1 MFEKRDAG
9 EFRRLQTPALQKL
22 ARRPDEALDVDEDE
36 PLASARRSCLRKG
49 VQARFE
55 GYEHL
60 PYESS
65 HWDRTV
71 ETSSSRLSHILAHSP
86 FQSTNDRDRRLPD
99 GRTRV
104 ALGKSLTCSHYPLR
118 CQPFICGAAA
128 DLPDL
133 QDRAF
138 PPACRFKH
146 KDCTSNTLLR
156 TC

>member
-9 EFRRLQTPALQKL
+9 EFRRLQTPALQEL

-36 PLASARRSCLRKG
+36 PLASARRSYLIKG

-71 ETSSSRLSHILAHSP
+71 ETSNP
-86 FQSTNDRDRRLPD
+86 PRRW
-99 GRTRV
+99 V
-104 ALGKSLTCSHYPLR
+104 SLRNTLRRKTCSR
-118 CQPFICGAAA
+118 
-128 DLPDL
+128 
-133 QDRAF
+133 RA
-138 PPACRFKH
+138 
-146 KDCTSNTLLR
+146 R
-156 TC
+156 TWKVGSYRR